1 MNRSIVQ
8 YLLDSIKP
16 LGIKDV
22 FGVPGD
28 FSFPLSDAVCN
39 DPELRW
45 IGNCNELNAA
55 YAADGYARING
66 FAALATTFGVGEL
79 SALCG
84 VAGAYA
90 EHLPVIHIVGIPPT
104 KTMLNKRIVHH
115 TFGAGN
121 FEIFKQAS
129 ANMVCASATL
139 TPENAVS
146 EIKRVLEA
154 AVYHRR
160 PVYFAIPQD
169 YGNLPVIGREEIGA
183 LNIPQSDQATLR
195 EAVAAILDKLTK
207 SASPAALAGYLIR
220 RLNLQDMATR
230 LIEKTDLPFATMFM
244 DKTTLDESLKQYIG
258 IYDGRIMNQEV
269 RDFVENCD
277 CVLNIG
283 ALWSD
288 FNTGV
293 FSANIDR
300 TKMISIMHHH
310 ATVGYAAYAN
320 VEMEDVLN
328 GLLQLAGPGTTVRAE
343 VRKLGPPQGLP
354 DANITPDYF
363 YPALEEFFKPGDIV
377 VAETGTVSMGL
388 GFAKM
393 PGNAMFLNQTL
404 WCSIGWAT
412 PAALGAAIAAPGR
425 RVVLITGDGSHQ
437 FTAQE
442 IGQFAR
448 FGLKPV
454 IIVLNNEGYLIE
466 RLLCK
471 NPDIYYNDLAHWE
484 YTKLPEAFGCKD
496 WLSVK
501 VTKNGELENALRQI
515 MESGCAAYVEVCM
528 DKMAASELAVK
539 IHDSIKN
546 LYS

>member
-8 YLLDSIKP
+8 YLLDSIKL

-28 FSFPLSDAVCN
+28 FSFPLTDAVCN

-55 YAADGYARING
+55 YAADGYARIKG

-84 VAGAYA
+84 IAGAYA

-104 KTMLNKRIVHH
+104 RTMLNKRIVHH
-115 TFGAGN
+115 TLGTGN

-154 AVYHRR
+154 AVYHHR

-169 YGNLPVIGREEIGA
+169 YGNLPVIGQEEIGT
-183 LNIPQSDQATLR
+183 LTIPQSDQATLL

-207 SASPAALAGYLIR
+207 SASPAVLAGYLIR
-220 RLNLQDMATR
+220 RLNLQDTATR
-230 LIEKTDLPFATMFM
+230 LIEKTNLPFATMFM

-269 RDFVENCD
+269 RDFIENCD
-277 CVLNIG
+277 CVINIG

-310 ATVGYAAYAN
+310 VTVGYATYRN

-328 GLLQLAGPGTTVRAE
+328 SLLLTAGPKTAVRAE
-343 VRKLGPPQGLP
+343 VRKLGMPQGLP
-354 DANITPDYF
+354 EANITPDFF
-363 YPALEEFFKPGDIV
+363 YPALEEFLKPGDIV

-393 PGNAMFLNQTL
+393 PENSIFLNQTL

-425 RVVLITGDGSHQ
+425 RVVLITGEGSHQ

-442 IGQFAR
+442 ISQFDR

-454 IIVLNNEGYLIE
+454 VIVLNNDGYLIE

-471 NPDIYYNDLAHWE
+471 NPDIYYNDLAQWQ
-484 YTKLPEAFGCKD
+484 YSKLPEAFGCKD
-496 WLSVK
+496 WLAIK
-501 VTKNGELENALRQI
+501 VMTNGELKEVFKKVDECDCGVYI
-515 MESGCAAYVEVCM
+515 EVCM
-528 DKMAASELAVK
+528 DKMAASELAMR

>member
-1 MNRSIVQ
+1 MNRSIAQ
-8 YLLDSIKP
+8 YLLDSIKT
-16 LGIKDV
+16 LGVSAV

-28 FSFPLSDAVCN
+28 FSFPITDAVCN
-39 DPELRW
+39 DPALRW
-45 IGNCNELNAA
+45 VGNCNELNAA

-79 SALCG
+79 SAICG

-90 EHLPVIHIVGIPPT
+90 EHLPVIHIVGTPPT
-104 KTMLNKRIVHH
+104 KTMLNKRIIHH
-115 TFGAGN
+115 TFGTGN
-121 FEIFKQAS
+121 FEIFKQATS
-129 ANMVCASATL
+129 GMVCASATL
-139 TPENAVS
+139 APENAIS
-146 EIKRVLEA
+146 EINRVLSA

-169 YGNLPVIGREEIGA
+169 YGNLPVIGKEKIDFTF
-183 LNIPQSDQATLR
+183 PQSDQATLR
-195 EAVAAILDKLTK
+195 EAVSTIHDRLSMA
-207 SASPAALAGYLIR
+207 ASPVVLAGYLLR
-220 RLNLQDMATR
+220 RLNLQDAATR
-230 LIEKTDLPFATMFM
+230 LIERANLPFATMFM
-244 DKTTLDESLKQYIG
+244 DKTTLDESLPQYGG
-258 IYDGRIMNQEV
+258 IYDGRIMNREV
-269 RDFVENCD
+269 RDFVEGSD

-288 FNTGV
+288 FNTGI

-310 ATVGYAAYAN
+310 VTVGYASYQN

-328 GLLQLAGPGTTVRAE
+328 GLLELASPRTLSAHAVK
-343 VRKLGPPQGLP
+343 KLGPPRGSP

-363 YPALEEFFKPGDIV
+363 YPALEELLKPGDIV

-393 PGNAMFLNQTL
+393 PENTIFLNQTL

-412 PAALGAAIAAPGR
+412 PAALGVALAAPER
-425 RVVLITGDGSHQ
+425 RVVLITGDGAHQ
-437 FTAQE
+437 FTVQE

-448 FGLKPV
+448 FGIKPV
-454 IIVLNNEGYLIE
+454 IIVLNNDGYLIE

-471 NPDIYYNDLAHWE
+471 DPDICYNDLAQWR
-484 YTKLPEAFGCKD
+484 YSMLPEAFGCKN

-501 VTKNGELENALRQI
+501 VATNGELAEVFKKI
-515 MESGCAAYVEVCM
+515 ESCDCGVYIEVCM
-528 DKMAASELAVK
+528 DKMAASELAMK
-539 IHDSIKN
+539 IHDSIKS

>member
-1 MNRSIVQ
+1 MNRSIAQ
-8 YLLDSIKP
+8 YLLDSIKTM
-16 LGIKDV
+16 GVADV

-28 FSFPLSDAVCN
+28 FSFPLTDAVCN

-55 YAADGYARING
+55 YAADGYARIKG
-66 FAALATTFGVGEL
+66 FAALSTTFGVGEL

-115 TFGAGN
+115 TLGTGN
-121 FEIFKQAS
+121 FEIFKQAAS
-129 ANMVCASATL
+129 SMVCASATL
-139 TPENAVS
+139 TPENAIP
-146 EIKRVLEA
+146 EIKRTLEA
-154 AVYHRR
+154 AVYHHR
-160 PVYFAIPQD
+160 PVYFAIPLD
-169 YGNLPVIGREEIGA
+169 YGNLPVIGREEIGV
-183 LNIPQSDQATLR
+183 LTIPRSDQATLR
-195 EAVAAILDKLTK
+195 EAVAAIHDKLTK

-244 DKTTLDESLKQYIG
+244 DKTTLDESLKQYAG

-269 RDFVENCD
+269 RDFIENSD

-288 FNTGV
+288 FNTGA

-310 ATVGYAAYAN
+310 VTVGYATYCK
-320 VEMEDVLN
+320 VEMEDVIN
-328 GLLQLAGPGTTVRAE
+328 GLLQLAAPKNAVRPE
-343 VRKLGPPQGLP
+343 VKKLGQPQGIP
-354 DANITPDYF
+354 GDNITPDYF
-363 YPALEEFFKPGDIV
+363 YPALEKFLKPGDIV

-393 PGNAMFLNQTL
+393 PENSIFLNQTL
-404 WCSIGWAT
+404 WGSIGWAT
-412 PAALGAAIAAPGR
+412 PAALGAALGAPGR
-425 RVVLITGDGSHQ
+425 RVVLITGEGSHQ
-437 FTAQE
+437 LTVQE
-442 IGQFAR
+442 VGQFAR

-454 IIVLNNEGYLIE
+454 IIVLNNDGYLIE
-466 RLLCK
+466 RLLCE
-471 NPDIYYNDLAHWE
+471 NPDIYYNNLAQWQ
-484 YTKLPEAFGCKD
+484 YSRLPEAFGCEG

-501 VTKNGELENALRQI
+501 VTKNGELEDAFKKTG
-515 MESGCAAYVEVCM
+515 ECDCAAYIEVCM
-528 DKMAASELAVK
+528 DKMAASELAMR

>member
-1 MNRSIVQ
+1 MNRSITQ
-8 YLLDSIKP
+8 YLLDSIKT

-28 FSFPLSDAVCN
+28 FSFPITDAVCN
-39 DPELRW
+39 DRELRW
-45 IGNCNELNAA
+45 IGNCNELNAS
-55 YAADGYARING
+55 YAADGYARIKG

-79 SALCG
+79 SAICG

-90 EHLPVIHIVGIPPT
+90 EHLPVIHIVGMPPT

-115 TFGAGN
+115 TLGTGN
-121 FEIFKQAS
+121 FEIYKQAS

-139 TPENAVS
+139 TPENAIS

-154 AVYHRR
+154 AVCHHR
-160 PVYFAIPQD
+160 PVYFAIPLD
-169 YGNLPVIGREEIGA
+169 YGNMQVIGQEDIKV
-183 LNIPQSDQATLR
+183 LTISQSDQATLR
-195 EAVAAILDKLTK
+195 EAIAEIHDKLTK
-207 SASPAALAGYLIR
+207 STSPAVLAGYLIR

-230 LIEKTDLPFATMFM
+230 LIEKADLPFATMFM
-244 DKTTLDESLKQYIG
+244 DKNTLDESLKQYVG

-269 RDFVENCD
+269 RDFIESSD

-288 FNTGV
+288 FNTGA
-293 FSANIDR
+293 FSANIDQAR
-300 TKMISIMHHH
+300 MISIMHHH
-310 ATVGYAAYAN
+310 VTIGYATYFKI
-320 VEMEDVLN
+320 EMEDVLN
-328 GLLQLAGPGTTVRAE
+328 GLLQLAEPKATVRPE
-343 VRKLGPPQGLP
+343 VKKLGQPQGLP

-363 YPALEEFFKPGDIV
+363 YPVLEGFLKPGDIV

-393 PGNAMFLNQTL
+393 PENTMFLNQTL
-404 WCSIGWAT
+404 WGSIGWAT
-412 PAALGAAIAAPGR
+412 PAALGAALAAPDR
-425 RVVLITGDGSHQ
+425 RVVLITGEGAHQ
-437 FTAQE
+437 LTVQE
-442 IGQFAR
+442 ISQFSR

-454 IIVLNNEGYLIE
+454 VIVLNNDGYLIE

-471 NPDIYYNDLAHWE
+471 DPDIYYNDLAQWQ
-484 YTKLPEAFGCKD
+484 YSKLPEALGCKD

-501 VTKNGELENALRQI
+501 VTKNNELEDALKKI
-515 MESGCAAYVEVCM
+515 ETCDCGAYIEVCM
-528 DKMAASELAVK
+528 DKMAASELAMK
-539 IHDSIKN
+539 IHDSIKT